1 MLSLLG
7 VAAAAG
13 WTGCGQRPPATD
25 AATAAKTLLVGNAA
39 EPVDLDPPVTTAYTD
54 MNILNAL
61 FEGLTFIEEE
71 STKPIPATAERW
83 EISDDGL
90 AWTFHLRPT
99 AKWSNGDP
107 VVAEDFVQ
115 SFRRVVAPAMGFE
128 NASYLFPLK
137 HAEAINAGRAGDAT
151 LLGARA
157 DGPHTLVLRL
167 ERPTPH
173 LAQLTALTP
182 WYPINPRVLREH
194 DALSKRGGGWTRPGR
209 LVGNGAFQLVEWKA
223 NAKIAAVK
231 NPHYWN
237 AADTA
242 LERIEFFPIEKPD
255 AEERSFRSGQLHVTF
270 TLPVTKAAA
279 WRREQPAALRS
290 DPFLQ
295 TTFVE
300 FNTTKP
306 PFNDARVRQAFALAI
321 DRATLSRT
329 ALAGAYAAAAAATPP
344 GTGGYTARA
353 KAGHDAAR
361 AQALLTEAGFGG
373 GRGLPALTLQVR
385 NDELQPVVA
394 EAIQAMWMQVLGVRV
409 DITPLEQKTW
419 LQNQRTLN
427 YTLSTFSWV
436 ADFPDPLTFLGLFTS
451 DHGNN
456 WTGWKNPEY
465 DRLIDQATTMS
476 DAARRSELFQQAEA
490 MLLEA
495 MPLTPVYHGAQTY
508 LVAPEVRNWVPAPLG
523 IRRYQKVRL
532 DSHVEHRTSD
542 AER

>member
-1 MLSLLG
+1 MRRPSLL
-7 VAAAAG
+7 VLSTLALALVITLA
-13 WTGCGQRPPATD
+13 GCGKRTPATD
-25 AATAAKTLLVGNAA
+25 AATAAGTLLVGNAA

-54 MNILNAL
+54 MNVINAL

-71 STKPIPATAERW
+71 STKPIPAAAERW
-83 EISDDGL
+83 ETSEDGL
-90 AWTFHLRPT
+90 TWTFHLRRNG
-99 AKWSNGDP
+99 KWSNGDP

-115 SFRRVVAPAMGFE
+115 SFRRVVSPGMGFE
-128 NASYLFPLK
+128 NASYLFALK
-137 HAEAINAGRAGDAT
+137 HAEAINSGRNNDPAS
-151 LLGARA
+151 LGARA
-157 DGPHTLVLRL
+157 EGPHTLVLAL
-167 ERPTPH
+167 EQPTPH

-182 WYPINPRVLREH
+182 WYPINPRVLQEH
-194 DALSKRGGGWTRPGR
+194 DALTKRGGGWSKPGK
-209 LVGNGAFQLVEWKA
+209 LVGNGAFRLVEWNA
-223 NAKIAAVK
+223 NAKIAVVK

-237 AADTA
+237 AAETG

-255 AEERSFRSGQLHVTF
+255 VEERSFRSGQLHVTF
-270 TLPVTKAAA
+270 TLPLTKAGA
-279 WRREQPAALRS
+279 WRRQNPTALRA

-295 TTFVE
+295 TTFIE

-306 PFNDARVRQAFALAI
+306 PFNDPRLRQAFALAI
-321 DRATLSRT
+321 DRSTLSRT
-329 ALAGAYAAAAAATPP
+329 ALAGNYAAAAAATPP

-353 KAGHDAAR
+353 KVGHDVAR
-361 AQALLTEAGFGG
+361 AKALLAEAGFAE

-385 NDELQPVVA
+385 NDEIQPVAA
-394 EAIQAMWMQVLGVRV
+394 EAIQAMWQQALGVRV
-409 DITPLEQKTW
+409 EIAQLEQKTW

-451 DHGNN
+451 EHGNN

-465 DRLIDQATTMS
+465 DRLIEQATTMT
-476 DAARRSELFQQAEA
+476 DAERRLDLFQQAEA

-508 LVAPEVRNWVPAPLG
+508 LVAQTVKNWVPAPLG

-532 DSHVEHRTSD
+532 G
-542 AER
+542 ER